1 MSTTNNIIG
10 QTELA
15 LQTQLLAAVVG
26 TVCEG
31 KVYISDSSLVK
42 DPMPY
47 IIARATGNEEEISPG
62 CGIFKLT
69 CASMFRSHTKETTEA
84 ERQEVII
91 AMNNF
96 AYSAPASALSTLA
109 EFHCH
114 GFVPTSGQMTVD
126 TDLKAYI
133 YEMQYELHAMPRDNT

>member
-47 IIARATGNEEEISPG
+47 IIARAMEDVEEISPG

-69 CASMFRSHTKETTEA
+69 CASIFRSHTKETSEA
-84 ERQEVII
+84 ERQEVIT
-91 AMNNF
+91 ALNNF
-96 AYSAPASALSTLA
+96 AYSAPATALSTLA
-109 EFHCH
+109 EFHCY
-114 GFVPTSGQMTVD
+114 GFVPTTGQMTVD
-126 TDLKAYI
+126 PELKAYI
-133 YEMQYELHAMPRDNT
+133 YEMQYELHAMPRDNS

>member
-47 IIARATGNEEEISPG
+47 IIARALNDEEEISPG

-69 CASMFRSHTKETTEA
+69 CATIFRSHTKETTEA
-84 ERQEVII
+84 ERQEVIM
-91 AMNNF
+91 ALNNF
-96 AYSAPASALSTLA
+96 AYSAPATELSTLA
-109 EFHCH
+109 EFHCY
-114 GFVPTSGQMTVD
+114 GFVPTTGQMTVD
-126 TDLKAYI
+126 TDTKAYI
-133 YEMQYELHAMPRDNT
+133 YEMQYTVHAMPRDNS

>member
-47 IIARATGNEEEISPG
+47 IIARAMEDVEEISPG

-69 CASMFRSHTKETTEA
+69 CGSIFRSHTKETSEA
-84 ERQEVII
+84 ERQEVIT
-91 AMNNF
+91 ALNNF
-96 AYSAPASALSTLA
+96 AYSAPATALSTLA
-109 EFHCH
+109 EFHCY
-114 GFVPTSGQMTVD
+114 GFVPTTGQMTVD
-126 TDLKAYI
+126 PDLKAYI
-133 YEMQYELHAMPRDNT
+133 YEMQYELHAMPRDNS